1 MREPDHDALSGMAEF
16 DAEAFIEGQI
26 EAIRETLGAE
36 KTLVACS
43 GGVDSTASAVLV
55 NRAIGDNLVCVFI
68 DDNFMRLGEAE
79 QVKSLLSSEPLNLP
93 VRIINERQKFI
104 EALSGISDAED
115 KRKAFRQNFYETL
128 SEIAAEEQCRYLVQ
142 GTIKADIDETS
153 AGIKTQHNVLEQIG
167 IDPVE
172 KYGFTVVEPLKNL
185 YKYQVREVA
194 RALGTPPELATRQPF
209 PGPGLSIRVVGE
221 ITPEKL
227 EEIKKATFIV
237 EQSFEPHNP
246 SQFFAAI
253 FSGQSPKGLK
263 VLKRDTAEIV
273 ELDPMMIKAG
283 FLNEKATGII
293 NGKRA
298 YGSVVTLAFRDS
310 SDRPMEPRYEQ
321 LEKTI
326 QYLQDNYPEAT
337 RLLYLVD
344 EKEGDGYAVSMR
356 AVKTRDYLTA
366 EVMRLPWNTL
376 REAAAKILDSC
387 VDVTHV
393 YYDVTPKPPATI
405 EYE

>member
-1 MREPDHDALSGMAEF
+1 MREPEHDALSRMAEI
-16 DAEAFIEGQI
+16 DAEAFIEGQV
-26 EAIRETLGAE
+26 EAIRETLGTE
-36 KTLVACS
+36 KALVACS
-43 GGVDSTASAVLV
+43 GGVDSTVSAILV
-55 NRAIGDNLVCVFI
+55 HKAIGDNLVCVFI
-68 DDNFMRLGEAE
+68 DDNFMRLSEAE
-79 QVKSLLSSEPLNLP
+79 QVRTLLTSEPLSLP
-93 VRIINERQKFI
+93 LRIVNERQRFT
-104 EALSGISDAED
+104 EALLGISDAEG
-115 KRKAFRQNFYETL
+115 KRKAFRQAFYETL
-128 SEIAAEEQCRYLVQ
+128 SRIAEEEQCRYLVQ

-153 AGIKTQHNVLEQIG
+153 ANIKTQHNVLEQIG
-167 IDPVE
+167 INPVE

-194 RALGTPPELATRQPF
+194 RTLGTPPELATRQPF
-209 PGPGLSIRVVGE
+209 PGPGLSIRVLGE

-237 EQSFEPHNP
+237 EQAFEPHNP

-253 FSGQSPKGLK
+253 FSGKPPKELK
-263 VLKRDTAEIV
+263 VLKRDAAEIV
-273 ELDPMMIKAG
+273 ELDPTMIRAG
-283 FLNEKATGII
+283 FLNEKATGVI

-310 SDRPMEPRYEQ
+310 MDQAVEPKYEQ
-321 LEKTI
+321 LEKTLH
-326 QYLQDNYPEAT
+326 YLQDNYPEAT

-344 EKEGDGYAVSMR
+344 EKEGEGYAVSMR

-376 REAAAKILDSC
+376 REAASKILDSC